1 MNAAK
6 VAETMSGDSSSSSR
20 LLAPPRAPP
29 SHEIDLLRLRRR
41 TETYRPQVQSCRL
54 AVARAGEPTPQS
66 AAPSSSRPGQPC
78 KRSTK
83 VPPATS
89 RSTNTTTS
97 TPRTRLNGL
106 RNNRRP
112 EGHDHKGKDIKPVY
126 ASGHPNDTQPSGRS
140 QLVWELGFRRG
151 REALRG
157 HGSRCGRRGCAVK
170 GASAG
175 AGAAR
180 RRSRGHGRRSGP

>member
-1 MNAAK
+1 MTSAAFQFDACSMQKLQTRHDLRQGAQRMNAANF
-6 VAETMSGDSSSSSR
+6 ADAMSGDSSSSIR

-41 TETYRPQVQSCRL
+41 AETHRPQAQSRRCTVSRPCK
-54 AVARAGEPTPQS
+54 PTPQS
-66 AAPSSSRPGQPC
+66 AAPSSSWTGQPC

-97 TPRTRLNGL
+97 TPRTRLIGL

-112 EGHDHKGKDIKPVY
+112 EGHDHKGKDIEPVY
-126 ASGHPNDTQPSGRS
+126 AMGQRLDTKPSG
-140 QLVWELGFRRG
+140 G
-151 REALRG
+151 
-157 HGSRCGRRGCAVK
+157 
-170 GASAG
+170 
-175 AGAAR
+175 
-180 RRSRGHGRRSGP
+180 